1 MKTGSD
7 GDPKSRASSV
17 MKGENEGTGIAGLG
31 LPCVTLVVI
40 GLNEETHLEGVF
52 ASIMNQSYPRDKVEL
67 IYVDSGSRDA
77 SVVIA
82 RRNADKVYE
91 EISHYP
97 TAARG
102 RNKGLDEASH
112 KFIHFLDGDT
122 EIGPD
127 YLAIAIDKL
136 VANERLAAVVGYV
149 DEKNRDHNRLNLL
162 FSAALSK
169 RDEGFVAQPK
179 AGGTFRTD
187 LLRSLGGYDERIRLG
202 EESELGERVLSAGY
216 KILQVKDIMCTHDY
230 DFRGVSSL
238 TRLYVRM
245 GETLAVQSKLS
256 GEGNYWKNT
265 KRHNSRNMILNVLFL
280 TTLATSCFTG
290 KYAILLAFSLV
301 ILAWPIAKLY
311 TRRELNF
318 VTIVYYEIMTIM
330 KPVIFWGQLR
340 TYAMLATD
348 REFRKHVMV
357 PKGG

>member
-1 MKTGSD
+1 MKTGLY
-7 GDPKSRASSV
+7 GNPESRASSV
-17 MKGENEGTGIAGLG
+17 MEIRNDGTGHAALG
-31 LPCVTLVVI
+31 LPSITIVVI

-52 ASIMNQSYPRDKVEL
+52 SSIMNQSYPRDRVEL

-77 SVVIA
+77 SVAIA
-82 RRNADKVYE
+82 RRNADKVFE

-102 RNKGLDEASH
+102 RNKGLREASH
-112 KFIHFLDGDT
+112 RFIHFLDGDT

-149 DEKNRDHNRLNLL
+149 DEKDRDRNRLNFL

-216 KILQVKDIMCTHDY
+216 KILQVEDIMCTHDY
-230 DFRGVSSL
+230 DFRGVGSL
-238 TRLYVRM
+238 TQLYVMM
-245 GETLAVQSKLS
+245 GENLVVQSKLS
-256 GEGNYWKNT
+256 GKGDYWRNT
-265 KRHNSRNMILNVLFL
+265 RRHNSTNLALNLVLL
-280 TTLATSCFTG
+280 TV
-290 KYAILLAFSLV
+290 LLAAFVTGSYYPFLALCLAV
-301 ILAWPIAKLY
+301 VAWPIAKLY
-311 TRRELNF
+311 ARRDLNVVTF
-318 VTIVYYEIMTIM
+318 VYHEMMSVM
-330 KPVIFWGQLR
+330 KPVTFWGQLKAYFR
-340 TYAMLATD
+340 LAVD
-348 REFRKHVMV
+348 REFRLHVIV
-357 PKGG
+357 PKAP